1 MAAQERKHTMAKE
14 YKLYI
19 ATRHGEC
26 IDEDDDLFEL
36 LKRVLHSHAI
46 NPERHHGPVEIQ
58 KNIGR
63 DAYDGSTIFT
73 FLMRTFPSGTVTI
86 AKDA

>member
-1 MAAQERKHTMAKE
+1 MARE

-19 ATRHGEC
+19 ATRYGDG

-36 LKRVLHSHAI
+36 LKRVMRSHAI
-46 NPERHHGPVEIQ
+46 NPERHHGPIEIQ

-63 DAYDGSTIFT
+63 DEHDGTTIFK

-86 AKDA
+86 ANEE